1 MHRASIPLFKVGV
14 GTSTV
19 SGPRF
24 QSKID
29 VSEEQESWYS
39 NEWRGSRR
47 GASSSRGFHF
57 QDAVGGWLASRMAS
71 GDLAVDSLIP
81 EGFDDLQ
88 LDAPESV
95 QIEVKS
101 RQGRLGL
108 FPVGQAA
115 GHIVDAWLRHTDR
128 FGTSRRLVVA
138 LEQGIRGWRNDPE
151 CHVHEVPLARLANEV
166 NGLDTSLVA
175 RVASQERPST
185 ALNDLKANTTILI
198 CSWDGLIAETE
209 RHLGLVVNLP
219 PAALRVIVKAL
230 QSMVA
235 DATNANAA
243 PKFGDRTRLDRTSV
257 VEEINSIAELVD
269 LESIEHALVQG
280 ICSLVD
286 KEPVEAGDAYY
297 EGVSTQ
303 PGHVGA
309 GLVVPR
315 PDLVSQM
322 VTGLEISQAVLL
334 IGPSGVGKSAALWT
348 LPFALPGVLWF
359 RMHRISAGDVPHV
372 MRLLRAYGASP
383 KAPVGLLVDAAGSGD
398 LEGWSRLR
406 RSVATIP
413 GAFLVGAVRS
423 EDLFP
428 LGDLADCTT
437 VTVSLDEKDAAAIHA
452 GLTRRGATTVP
463 YWREAF
469 EQSNGLTLEFT
480 YLLTQGRRLN
490 DVLADQIDKRV
501 REDRALE
508 LRILALVATAD
519 RWSASIPIGELKAGI
534 GTGHSELRKALA
546 RLVEEHLLVE
556 RDGVVAGI
564 HQVRS
569 RGIVDVIHEI
579 PPPELEATVVSVLL
593 MLHGP
598 VLSRFVYEVLKEVPT
613 LEGPV
618 LQTLEGL
625 VHDDVEQL
633 LASLRGL
640 ELLDSYRQVAAWTEI
655 AERHDVPP
663 AVLSTVLSFAIVGTE
678 FSDSFPEQLRNATA
692 KMASLPEQSTTRDAL
707 LSTVGLD
714 GIASKLAAAT
724 DTDTCLRLLRP
735 ISRTSID
742 WKPLLAA
749 LRLGSPL
756 VNTLET
762 CSLTAFGNCVA
773 SARDV
778 SLDLARAFVDAVGG
792 VTVVLDRIRSN
803 DPWIWKLE
811 VTSIDGALVGVAR
824 FLYVSESEQG
834 DARER
839 AVEIGRL
846 LLRTLPDISRVDVK
860 ATSPGGRALEVGGI
874 EYGSSGLR
882 RQYDHHAGAVTWNQD
897 RVRLVH
903 SVFGASETERLAE
916 ADELLVEAAKL
927 VRDFGNAFVLSRGR
941 PDTARELL
949 KRCNDLS
956 SRGGRLRP
964 RLGTSP
970 FSSDRPIEM
979 NDPLS
984 AIILNVCGNALLR
997 LGKPDG
1003 YVALSTFINE
1013 TVLGKDVPA
1022 VRGQSWRLLGYEGAP
1037 PALDELSEGLA
1048 EIEAV
1053 ITELSTD
1060 AGSNGKIINS
1070 ARSGTARKA
1079 LARAAAWSR
1088 RQTYGRA
1095 QKRRKAVAA
1104 DLRSTGLTVDVFWSN
1119 GEPTRGESANFAV
1132 TVSVESLADWPAA
1145 LAELALKLEDL
1156 RIAGES
1162 PLLMPLLKGRS
1173 VLPLA
1178 VRLIR
1183 KLWPVSDFGEFEG
1196 LLPQP
1201 LQLGLTTPVIA
1212 AHSALEVRSGLSA
1225 LRHESGLHD
1234 QVAQLLERTVNDY
1247 NDAIAAIRD
1256 FGRDVYVTALL
1267 DWLEEIEQQIEG
1279 EWSGEIEAGTFAAS
1293 VVEGTLGD
1301 GSPEME
1307 RFEGALLLSLQ
1318 WDSDPASAVAWL
1330 ESLEE

>member
-24 QSKID
+24 QPETD
-29 VSEEQESWYS
+29 VPDEQESW
-39 NEWRGSRR
+39 WQGSRA
-47 GASSSRGFHF
+47 GARASRGFHF
-57 QDAVGGWLASRMAS
+57 QDAVGAWLASRMAS
-71 GDLAVDSLIP
+71 GELAVETLTP
-81 EGFDDLQ
+81 EGLDDLQ
-88 LDAPESV
+88 LDGQESI
-95 QIEVKS
+95 QIETKS
-101 RQGRLGL
+101 RQSRLGQ
-108 FPVGQAA
+108 FPVSMAA
-115 GHIVDAWLRHTDR
+115 NHIVKAWLRHVGR

-138 LEQGIRGWRNDPE
+138 LEQGVEGWRSDPE
-151 CHVHEVPLARLANEV
+151 CRVDEVPLARLANEV
-166 NGLDTSLVA
+166 NGLDTSLTA
-175 RVASQERPST
+175 NIASRKQPSIV
-185 ALNDLKANTTILI
+185 LNDLKANTTILI
-198 CSWDGLIAETE
+198 CSWDDLTAETE
-209 RHLGLVVNLP
+209 RHLGQVRSLP
-219 PAALRVIVKAL
+219 AAALRVIVKAL

-235 DATNANAA
+235 NATDANAEA
-243 PKFGDRTRLDRTSV
+243 EFEDRTVLDRTSV
-257 VEEINSIAELVD
+257 VEEINSTAELVD
-269 LESIEHALVQG
+269 LESIEYALVEG
-280 ICSLVD
+280 ICSLVN

-309 GLVVPR
+309 SLVVPR

-322 VTGLEISQAVLL
+322 VAGLEIGQAVLL

-359 RMHRISAGDVPHV
+359 RMHRISDGDVPHA

-383 KAPVGLLVDAAGSGD
+383 QAPVGLLVDAVGSGD
-398 LEGWSRLR
+398 LAGWSHLR
-406 RSVATIP
+406 RSVATIQ

-428 LGDLADCTT
+428 LGDLADCTK
-437 VTVSLDEKDAAAIHA
+437 VTVSLDEQAAEAIHA
-452 GLTRRGATTVP
+452 GLTRRGATRVP

-480 YLLTQGRRLN
+480 HLLTQGRRLS

-519 RWSASIPIGELKAGI
+519 RWSASIPIGELQAAVGAG
-534 GTGHSELRKALA
+534 HLELRAALA

-556 RDGVVAGI
+556 RDGVVAGL

-569 RGIVDVIHEI
+569 RGIVDVIHQI
-579 PPPELEATVVSVLL
+579 PPPELEATVVSVLS
-593 MLHGP
+593 MLGGP
-598 VLSRFVYEVLKEVPT
+598 VLSRFAYEVLKEVPT

-618 LQTLEGL
+618 LRTLAGL
-625 VHDDVEQL
+625 AHDDMERL
-633 LASLRGL
+633 AASLRGL
-640 ELLDSYRQVAAWTEI
+640 DLLDSYRQISAWVEI
-655 AERHDVPP
+655 AERHDVPF

-678 FSDSFPEQLRNATA
+678 FPNFFPEQLRNATA
-692 KMASLPEQSTTRDAL
+692 EMASLPEQSATRDAL
-707 LSTVGLD
+707 LGTVGLD
-714 GIASKLAAAT
+714 GVASKLAAVT
-724 DTDTCLRLLRP
+724 DTEACLHLLRS
-735 ISRTSID
+735 ISRTSRD
-742 WKPLLAA
+742 WKPLLDA
-749 LRLGSPL
+749 LQPGSPL

-762 CSLTAFGNCVA
+762 CSLKAFGDCVA
-773 SARDV
+773 SARDI
-778 SLDLARAFVDAVGG
+778 SLDLARALVDAVGG
-792 VTVVLDRIRSN
+792 VNGVLDRIRSN

-824 FLYVSESEQG
+824 FLYVAESEQG
-834 DARER
+834 DAPER

-860 ATSPGGRALEVGGI
+860 ATSPSGRALEVDGY
-874 EYGSSGLR
+874 EHGSSGLR
-882 RQYDHHAGAVTWNQD
+882 RQYDHHAGAIARNRD

-916 ADELLVEAAKL
+916 ADELLVETAKL
-927 VRDFGNAFVLSRGR
+927 VRDFGNAFVLSRGQSGA
-941 PDTARELL
+941 ARELF
-949 KRCNDLS
+949 KRCNDLN

-964 RLGTSP
+964 QLRTSP
-970 FSSDRPIEM
+970 FSDDASVQVY
-979 NDPLS
+979 DPLS
-984 AIILNVCGNALLR
+984 AIILKVCGNVLLR

-1053 ITELSTD
+1053 ITELSME
-1060 AGSNGKIINS
+1060 AGSNRKIINS

-1088 RQTYGRA
+1088 RQTYRRA
-1095 QKRRKAVAA
+1095 QQRRKALTA
-1104 DLRSTGLTVDVFWSN
+1104 DLRSTGLTVEVFWSD
-1119 GEPTRGESANFAV
+1119 GEPMRGKSADFAV
-1132 TVSVESLADWPAA
+1132 TVSVESLADWPSA
-1145 LAELALKLEDL
+1145 LAELVPKLEDL
-1156 RIAGES
+1156 RVAGES
-1162 PLLMPLLKGRS
+1162 PLLVPLLKDRS

-1178 VRLIR
+1178 KQLIR
-1183 KLWPVSDFGEFEG
+1183 KLGPVSDFGEFES

-1212 AHSALEVRSGLSA
+1212 AHSALEVRSGLST
-1225 LRHESGLHD
+1225 LRRENGLHD
-1234 QVAQLLERTVNDY
+1234 QVAQSLERTVSNY
-1247 NDAIAAIRD
+1247 NDAVAAIRD
-1256 FGRDVYVTALL
+1256 FGGDVCVTELVN
-1267 DWLEEIEQQIEG
+1267 WLEEIEQQIEG
-1279 EWSGEIEAGTFAAS
+1279 EWTGEIEAGTFAAS

-1318 WDSDPASAVAWL
+1318 WDSDPASSVAWL